1 MSAAEVESSNP
12 TLKGL
17 SFVNRGNGCVGI
29 AGVDHQEAF
38 VRRGS

>member
-17 SFVNRGNGCVGI
+17 SFVNRRNGCVGI
-29 AGVDHQEAF
+29 TGVDHKEAF
-38 VRRGS
+38 GRRGD